1 MSKKEIYTCE
11 GTLELVSKPKKLE
24 NGEDAPSG
32 ETEKTYRITA
42 MIGDRF
48 MNGGFFP
55 KEELERV
62 YKNWEGT
69 LHDINHFGTTYP
81 MGFSASSNILYFV
94 GFHKNV
100 EYNSTTKEVTMD
112 IEVNPNTQYGKAWE
126 AYVETCKMAGII
138 PNVSVTYMG
147 RQKLLKAN
155 ELPEGTDYKSEGYS
169 DNDLVPVLQDVEPV
183 CVSTVLRGRCDDKD
197 GCGIQTSF
205 SQDEQEITD
214 ALEKERQEII
224 KYLKEENKNE

>member
-1 MSKKEIYTCE
+1 MDKKEYTSSGKLNTTTKLKKIE
-11 GTLELVSKPKKLE
+11 NKDGTIE
-24 NGEDAPSG
+24 
-32 ETEKTYRITA
+32 EKSERVYHITA
-42 MIGDRF
+42 IIGDRF
-48 MNGGFFP
+48 LNGGFFP

-69 LHDINHFGTTYP
+69 LHDINHWGTSYP
-81 MGFSASSNILYFV
+81 TGFTSSSNILYFV

-169 DNDLVPVLQDVEPV
+169 DNDLVPVLQDVEPI
-183 CVSTVLRGRCDDKD
+183 CVSTVLRGRCNDKD